1 MSDEATAAPTLIAP
15 YGGRLVDLRVVPEEA
30 ARLVAEISG
39 ARKLHLTPRQACDLE
54 LLAVGALS
62 PLDTFMGEEAYRSVL
77 ADMRLPS
84 GLPWTIPI
92 TLTVRREDGIR
103 VGESVVLLDP
113 KNEPLAVMEVREAF
127 ERDPDEARIVMGT
140 SNPSHPTVR
149 EMATWGERAISGPL
163 RVMSIPH
170 HYDFT
175 DLRRTPAECREALGA
190 MGRPDVV
197 AFQTRNPMHRAH
209 EELTKRAASRVGGSL
224 LIHPAVGMTKPGDVD
239 HFTRV
244 RCYRAMVEEG
254 YDPGTTLLSLLPMAM
269 RMAGPKEA
277 VWHAIIRRNYGANH
291 FIVGRDHASPG
302 KDSAGV
308 PFYGPTDAQELL
320 RSFQEE
326 LGVKMVPFEELVY
339 VEEERR
345 YVERSE
351 VPEGAT
357 IRSISGTQV
366 REDYL
371 AKGRE
376 IPAWFTRPAVAEIL
390 RSVYR
395 PRTQQGFCVWLTGL
409 PSAGK
414 STIGEILGVMLL
426 ERGRSSTILDGDV
439 VRQELSKGLGFSR
452 EDRLANNR
460 RIGFVA
466 QEIVRHGGTVV
477 CPVVSPYEAGRE
489 EVREMVGRDHF
500 ILVYVDTPLAECER
514 RDVKGMYARARRGE
528 ILGFTGI
535 DDPYEVP
542 ARADVVVP
550 TPALSPSEAA
560 RRVLDEI
567 ARRGFIEL

>member
-1 MSDEATAAPTLIAP
+1 MADNHESEKAVHPAAAEPTADQAASQAGTAEAPAGIGTAPPA
-15 YGGRLVDLRVVPEEA
+15 GGAEIPA
-30 ARLVAEISG
+30 ARDAEI
-39 ARKLHLTPRQACDLE
+39 ARRDEEIARLRTELDQAKDRALRSLAE
-54 LLAVGALS
+54 L
-62 PLDTFMGEEAYRSVL
+62 DNYR
-77 ADMRLPS
+77 
-84 GLPWTIPI
+84 
-92 TLTVRREDGIR
+92 
-103 VGESVVLLDP
+103 
-113 KNEPLAVMEVREAF
+113 
-127 ERDPDEARIVMGT
+127 
-140 SNPSHPTVR
+140 
-149 EMATWGERAISGPL
+149 
-163 RVMSIPH
+163 
-170 HYDFT
+170 
-175 DLRRTPAECREALGA
+175 
-190 MGRPDVV
+190 
-197 AFQTRNPMHRAH
+197 
-209 EELTKRAASRVGGSL
+209 KRADRT
-224 LIHPAVGMTKPGDVD
+224 I
-239 HFTRV
+239 
-244 RCYRAMVEEG
+244 
-254 YDPGTTLLSLLPMAM
+254 
-269 RMAGPKEA
+269 
-277 VWHAIIRRNYGANH
+277 
-291 FIVGRDHASPG
+291 
-302 KDSAGV
+302 
-308 PFYGPTDAQELL
+308 
-320 RSFQEE
+320 
-326 LGVKMVPFEELVY
+326 
-339 VEEERR
+339 EEERR